1 MIDGTWRLRPGFTN
15 LHFRETLSFIT
26 QTLNLYY
33 IDLYTTKT
41 ARDTTEIML
50 QISKINNTRR
60 NASGAMNRKKTNNQQ
75 S

>member
-1 MIDGTWRLRPGFTN
+1 MMDGTWRLRPGFTN
-15 LHFRETLSFIT
+15 LPFRETLSFIT

-33 IDLYTTKT
+33 IGLYTTTPLETRHK
-41 ARDTTEIML
+41 IML